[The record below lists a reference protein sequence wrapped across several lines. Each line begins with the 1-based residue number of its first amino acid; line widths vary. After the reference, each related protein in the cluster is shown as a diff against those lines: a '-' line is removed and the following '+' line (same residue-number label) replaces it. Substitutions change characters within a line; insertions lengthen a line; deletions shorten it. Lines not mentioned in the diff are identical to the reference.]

1 MWSGYRQHLVP
12 PWRGEEEL
20 AGCPV
25 AASMPGLRGLQAVM
39 EHSVDPCCFDPEG
52 QIIGRPWTQVTG
64 DGVIKGHLTRW
75 GWVGG
80 LWWGGGVQM
89 AHQQPEFWRM
99 RRVPPVIAPQ
109 HTQSLWATPAG

>member
-1 MWSGYRQHLVP
+1 
-12 PWRGEEEL
+12 
-20 AGCPV
+20 
-25 AASMPGLRGLQAVM
+25 MPGLRGLQAVM

-80 LWWGGGVQM
+80 LWWGGGC
-89 AHQQPEFWRM
+89 ANGSS
-99 RRVPPVIAPQ
+99 A
-109 HTQSLWATPAG
+109 A